1 MTLATSPL
9 ADQTDALTAYQ
20 WAPQPQA
27 ERFVLGVVE
36 AFLSRCPAA
45 QRLAKR
51 MKDETGT
58 RFGDWIDHFWLPA
71 TSENESRV
79 KEAGYVAVLDGRR
92 VRVFRQPHG
101 MFPAI
106 GLCEGAADILVG
118 IKVESVADSA
128 AANGLLYHEGPSF
141 IEGLPLSPYRRLN
154 ITEPNEHPAFVA
166 VERHGFHGFV
176 RPAENFDVKF
186 WMLRHAEMFRLRR
199 RDFGRVSDAD
209 QQGFEHAGAR
219 IDKSI
224 RDLGAD
230 LTCDIFFA
238 AEREYWQ
245 RRNRAAQ
252 VQKARQDR
260 LGLGWA
266 NHDHHTYRSSRRHF
280 ARLISLFEQ
289 LGFHCRE
296 RFYAGKQAG
305 WGAQVLEQPNA
316 GVVIFADVD
325 LSPDELAIDFAHEP
339 LPERD
344 KLGTVGL
351 WCALHGESLL
361 QAGMHHL
368 ECQFDFEGLRDQL
381 ERNAGVRM
389 MKPFT
394 DFPYLRQAF
403 TEGERWP
410 VEPARI
416 DRLLQAGL
424 ISAEQADKF
433 RAEGAIGSHLENLE
447 RNQGFKGFNQTGVSE
462 IIAATDPRK
471 HLTD

>member
-1 MTLATSPL
+1 MTLATPSVVE
-9 ADQTDALTAYQ
+9 ATDSLTAFQ
-20 WAPQPQA
+20 WTPQPQA
-27 ERFVLGVVE
+27 ERFVLGIVDTL
-36 AFLSRCPAA
+36 LSRCPAA
-45 QRLAKR
+45 QRLAAR

-58 RFGDWIDHFWLPA
+58 RFGDWIDHIWLPA
-71 TSENESRV
+71 TNENEAQV
-79 KEAGYVAVLDGRR
+79 LEAGYVAAPDGGR

-101 MFPAI
+101 MFPPI
-106 GLCEGAADILVG
+106 GLVEDAADILVG
-118 IKVESVADSA
+118 IKVESVADFA
-128 AANGLLYHEGPSF
+128 AANDLLYHEGPF
-141 IEGLPLSPYRRLN
+141 IEGLPLSPYRRLF
-154 ITEPNEHPAFVA
+154 ITAENQQPALVA

-186 WMLRHAEMFRLRR
+186 WMLRHTEMFRLRR
-199 RDFGRVSDAD
+199 RDFGPGSNAD
-209 QQGFEHAGAR
+209 ERGFEHVESR

-224 RDLGAD
+224 RDLGVD

-238 AEREYWQ
+238 AERDYWQ

-252 VQKARQDR
+252 AQKARQDR

-280 ARLISLFEQ
+280 ARLISLFEK

-325 LSPDELAIDFAHEP
+325 LSPEELVIDFAHEK
-339 LPERD
+339 LQERD

-368 ECQFDFEGLRDQL
+368 ECQFDFDGLRDQL
-381 ERNAGVRM
+381 ERTAGVRM

-410 VEPARI
+410 VGPARI

-433 RAEGAIGSHLENLE
+433 GTEGAIGSHLENLE